1 MDELKIVKAYN
12 SGKSV
17 PEIAE
22 EFLTYPVKIYRILK
36 KNRVEMRDKKES
48 QSLAISKGR
57 AKHPTKGKSINSQ
70 TKERISEGRAKA
82 WKNMSKED
90 RESFVQKAR
99 QRWEEIPEY
108 EKQEM
113 QKKAAEGLREAS
125 IQGSEIEKY
134 IRGMLIS
141 AGYNVTIQR
150 SNIGGDYEV
159 DIYLKDQQIAIEIDG
174 PLHFLPLF
182 GEEKLQKTIKQDAI
196 KNGLL
201 LSKGIHVVRIRY
213 ASKTSSQKAK
223 RDLWKKLESVLKDIE
238 MGKLS
243 GLIEV

>member
-1 MDELKIVKAYN
+1 MDELKIIKAYKA
-12 SGKSV
+12 GKSI

-36 KNRVEMRDKKES
+36 KNKVEMRDKKES

-57 AKHPTKGKSINSQ
+57 AKHPTKGKNINSK

-82 WKNMSKED
+82 WKSMTKED
-90 RESFVQKAR
+90 KELFVERAKK
-99 QRWEEIPEY
+99 RWEEMPQQ
-108 EKQEM
+108 EKEEM

-125 IQGSEIEKY
+125 VQGSEIEKY
-134 IRGMLIS
+134 IRSMLIS

-182 GEEKLQKTIKQDAI
+182 GEEKLQKTIKQDTI

-213 ASKTSSQKAK
+213 TSKSSSQKAK
-223 RDLWKKLESVLKDIE
+223 RDLWKKLERVLKDIE
-238 MGKLS
+238 VGKLS

>member
-1 MDELKIVKAYN
+1 MDELKIIKAYE
-12 SGKSV
+12 SGKSIH
-17 PEIAE
+17 EIAE
-22 EFLTYPVKIYRILK
+22 EFSTYSVKIYRILK
-36 KNRVEMRDKKES
+36 KHNVELRDKKES
-48 QSLAISKGR
+48 QSLALSKGR
-57 AKHPTKGKSINSQ
+57 AKHPTKGKPVATK
-70 TKERISEGRAKA
+70 TKEKISDARAKA
-82 WKNMSKED
+82 WKSMTKENK
-90 RESFVQKAR
+90 ESFAEQAR
-99 QRWEEIPEY
+99 VRWEKMPAADKE
-108 EKQEM
+108 EM
-113 QKKAAEGLREAS
+113 QRKASEGLREAS
-125 IQGSEIEKY
+125 LEGSEIEKY
-134 IRGMLIS
+134 IRSMLVS

-213 ASKTSSQKAK
+213 SAKSPSLKAK
-223 RDLWKKLESVLKDIE
+223 RDLWKKLEAVLKEIQK
-238 MGKLS
+238 GKLS